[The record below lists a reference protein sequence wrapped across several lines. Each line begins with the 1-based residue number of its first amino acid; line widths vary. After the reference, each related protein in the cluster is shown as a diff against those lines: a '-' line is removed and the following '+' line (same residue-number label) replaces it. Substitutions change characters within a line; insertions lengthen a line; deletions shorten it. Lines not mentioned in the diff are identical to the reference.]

1 MLIEEIKKVCFVG
14 AGTMGCYNSLLAGI
28 AGYETVLY
36 DISEEALAATSSVQ
50 EQLGEY
56 LAAMGTFDKEQI
68 RKGRDRIHLETTAEA
83 AVENADLLSESV
95 LEKLDLKRQVHGRFD
110 VLCPPGTLLTTNTS
124 TFMVS
129 EIEDA
134 VKRRDRFAAMHFHLM
149 TPLVDVV
156 AGPRT
161 SPETLDVITRFVRSI
176 ACIPF
181 KPAKE
186 SRGYVFNS
194 LNSGWNFAATAL
206 AVEYSEKIEDIDRA
220 WMSFHQVPVGP
231 FAIMDLVGLNVYYD
245 GIQDALQRE
254 RDNRTF
260 GIIVE
265 LLQPYMDRNELG
277 IKTGKGIYSYPDA
290 AYGRPDFLT
299 AVQPRQDI
307 YKVLVNGIIIMA
319 IKLAESGVAGFEDI
333 DRVWMINT
341 QASSGPFG
349 WLDAKGIDLFLSEV
363 ESEERALL
371 YPEYDSRQ
379 VPGFLEP
386 FVQEG
391 KTGKKAG
398 QGFYAYLDPAYEDP
412 GFLANPFQGK

>member
-1 MLIEEIKKVCFVG
+1 MLVDEIKKVCFVG
-14 AGTMGCYNSLLAGI
+14 AGTMGCYNSLLAGM

-36 DISEEALAATSSVQ
+36 DISADALAAVPSGQ
-50 EQLGEY
+50 EQIGEY
-56 LAAMGTFDKEQI
+56 LAAMGTFDREQI
-68 RKGRDRIHLETTAEA
+68 NRGRDRIHLETAAGA

-95 LEKLDLKRQVHGRFD
+95 LERLDLKRRVHGQFD
-110 VLCPPGTLLTTNTS
+110 ELCPPGTIMTTNTS

-134 VKRRDRFAAMHFHLM
+134 VNRGDRFAAMHFHLM

-161 SPETLDVITRFVRSI
+161 SPKTVDVITRFVRSM

-206 AVEYSEKIEDIDRA
+206 AVEYREKIEDIDRA
-220 WMSFHQVPVGP
+220 WMAFHQVPVGP

-245 GIQDALQRE
+245 GIQDALRRE
-254 RDNRTF
+254 RDNRTY

-265 LLQPYMDRNELG
+265 LLQPYMDRHALG
-277 IKTGKGIYSYPDA
+277 IKTGEGIYSYPDA

-299 AVQPRQDI
+299 AAQPRQDI
-307 YKVLVNGIIIMA
+307 YRVLVNGIILMA
-319 IKLAESGVAGFEDI
+319 VQLADNGVADVEDI
-333 DRVWMINT
+333 DKVWMINT
-341 QASSGPFG
+341 QLRSGPFG
-349 WLDAKGIDLFLSEV
+349 WLDRKGIDTFLDEI
-363 ESEERALL
+363 ESEERDLL
-371 YPEYDSRQ
+371 YPGYDREQ
-379 VPGFLEP
+379 VNRFLGP
-386 FVQEG
+386 FVKKGHTGEG
-391 KTGKKAG
+391 AGK
-398 QGFYAYLDPAYEDP
+398 GFYTYPGPAYQEAA
-412 GFLANPFQGK
+412 FLLNPFQE

>member
-36 DISEEALAATSSVQ
+36 DISAEALAAVPIGQ
-50 EQLGEY
+50 ELLGNY
-56 LAAMGTFDKEQI
+56 LAGLGTFDREQI
-68 RKGRDRIHLETTAEA
+68 KKGRDRIHLEASAEA

-110 VLCPPGTLLTTNTS
+110 ELCPPGTILTTNTS

-134 VKRRDRFAAMHFHLM
+134 VKRGNRFAAMHFHLM
-149 TPLVDVV
+149 ASLVDVV

-161 SPETLDVITRFVRSI
+161 SPETVDIVTRFVRSL

-186 SRGYVFNS
+186 NRGYVFNS
-194 LNSGWNFAATAL
+194 MNSGWNFAATAL

-220 WMSFHQVPVGP
+220 WMVFHQVPVGP

-265 LLQPYMDRNELG
+265 LLQPYIDCNELG
-277 IKTGKGIYSYPDA
+277 IKTGKGIYNYPDA
-290 AYGRPDFLT
+290 AYGRPDFL
-299 AVQPRQDI
+299 AAAQPRQDI
-307 YKVLVNGIIIMA
+307 YQVLLNGIILMA
-319 IKLAESGVAGFEDI
+319 VQLADNGVAGIEDI
-333 DRVWMINT
+333 DKVWMINT
-341 QASSGPFG
+341 QLSSGPFG
-349 WLDAKGIDLFLSEV
+349 WLDKKGIDTFLNEI
-363 ESEERALL
+363 ESEERHLL
-371 YPEYDSRQ
+371 YPEYDREQVSR
-379 VPGFLEP
+379 FLGP
-386 FVQEG
+386 FVKNGHTGEG
-391 KTGKKAG
+391 AGK
-398 QGFYAYLDPAYEDP
+398 GFYTYPGPAYQEAA
-412 GFLANPFQGK
+412 FLLNPFQE

>member
-1 MLIEEIKKVCFVG
+1 MRIEEIKKVCFVG

-36 DISEEALAATSSVQ
+36 DISEDALAAVAGVQ

-56 LAAMGTFDKEQI
+56 LAAMGTFDGEQI
-68 RKGRDRIHLETTAEA
+68 KKGRDSIHLETAAEA

-110 VLCPPGTLLTTNTS
+110 EICPPGTLLTTNTS

-134 VKRRDRFAAMHFHLM
+134 VKRGDRFAAMHFHLM
-149 TPLVDVV
+149 TPLVDIV

-161 SPETLDVITRFVRSI
+161 SPETVDVITRFVRSM

-194 LNSGWNFAATAL
+194 LISGLNFAATAM
-206 AVEYSEKIEDIDRA
+206 AVEYGEKIEDIDRA
-220 WMSFHQVPVGP
+220 WMAFHQVPVGP
-231 FAIMDLVGLNVYYD
+231 FAIMDLVGLNVVYD
-245 GIQDALQRE
+245 GIEDNLQRE
-254 RDNRTF
+254 RDNRTY

-265 LLQPYMDRNELG
+265 HLQPYIGRNELG
-277 IKTGKGIYSYPDA
+277 AKSGKGFYSYPDA
-290 AYGRPDFLT
+290 AYGKPDFLT

-307 YKVLVNGIIIMA
+307 YRVLVNGIIIMA
-319 IKLAESGVAGFEDI
+319 IKLADNGVADIEDI

-341 QASSGPFG
+341 QSRSGPFG
-349 WLDAKGIDLFLSEV
+349 WLDKKGIDTFLDEI

-371 YPEYDSRQ
+371 YPEYDREPVSR
-379 VPGFLEP
+379 FLGLFIENSHTG
-386 FVQEG
+386 EG
-391 KTGKKAG
+391 AGK
-398 QGFYAYLDPAYEDP
+398 GFYSYPDPAYQEAA
-412 GFLANPFQGK
+412 FLLNPFQE